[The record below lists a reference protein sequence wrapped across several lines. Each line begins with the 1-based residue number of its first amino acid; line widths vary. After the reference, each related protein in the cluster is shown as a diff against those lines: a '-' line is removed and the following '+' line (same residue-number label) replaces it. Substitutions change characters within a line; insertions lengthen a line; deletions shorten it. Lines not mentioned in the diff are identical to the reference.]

1 MPNLEQIK
9 RLVQISTLA
18 EKDNVD
24 PTVYIKRAMRL
35 AISYGNPLIK
45 LDDPFVVLGVDGS
58 RGDSICDLCVMDNCR
73 TRKTADDLSIWN
85 GSGLVMQYTGLEF
98 GKVYTSEEF
107 RTRAEKLYPH
117 RTPKAQPMQ

>member
-1 MPNLEQIK
+1 MQGPD
-9 RLVQISTLA
+9 TLRYNKKSMA
-18 EKDNVD
+18 EF
-24 PTVYIKRAMRL
+24 REL
-35 AISYGNPLIK
+35 YGEIIEDRGSIGILI
-45 LDDPFVVLGVDGS
+45 VDGS

-73 TRKTADDLSIWN
+73 TRKTADDLSIWK

-107 RTRAEKLYPH
+107 RTRAEKLYTH

>member
-58 RGDSICDLCVMDNCR
+58 RGDIFPCGSFTDVGR
-73 TRKTADDLSIWN
+73 ARKLAKKKIDEEYLFSDGDEISTTFHIFTNDGVHIP
-85 GSGLVMQYTGLEF
+85 LES
-98 GKVYTSEEF
+98 TNDPE
-107 RTRAEKLYPH
+107 
-117 RTPKAQPMQ
+117 